1 MENSTSV
8 FDDLWKI
15 DEGISVKAHIR
26 FSPAVDKKYGF
37 YIADGLIIDEINRKR
52 KTPYREFTH

>member
-26 FSPAVDKKYGF
+26 FSPQ
-37 YIADGLIIDEINRKR
+37 LIRNMA
-52 KTPYREFTH
+52 FT